1 MNPNIHEFMAR
12 IHDLERRIE
21 EEAQARRQKW
31 QADFEER
38 KVAFDAEILAQQKRF
53 KMGLL
58 RYVWGAEWR
67 SVLSAPFIYSVIFPL
82 VLLDVSVTLY
92 QWICFPLYRI
102 PRVKRSLYFVFDR
115 THLEYLN
122 LLEKINCAYCS
133 YGNGLVAYARE
144 VVGLTEQ
151 YWCPIKH
158 ARKVLQAHPHYHGF
172 ADYGDAEHY
181 RQELARLR
189 VELSRMQTDRHPG

>member
-1 MNPNIHEFMAR
+1 MNPDIREFLAR
-12 IHDLERRIE
+12 IRELETRIE
-21 EEAQARRQKW
+21 REAQQRRQQW
-31 QADFEER
+31 QADFEAS
-38 KVAFDAEILAQQKRF
+38 KVKFESEVLAQQKRF

-58 RYVWGAEWR
+58 RYVLSAEWR
-67 SVLSAPFIYSVIFPL
+67 SVLSVPFIYPVIVPL
-82 VLLDVSVTLY
+82 LLLDVFVTLY
-92 QWICFPLYRI
+92 QWVCFPLYRI
-102 PRVKRSLYFVFDR
+102 PRVKRGDFFVFDR
-115 THLEYLN
+115 THLAYLN

-133 YGNGLVAYARE
+133 YGNGLVAYVRE

-181 RQELARLR
+181 RAELTRLR
-189 VELSRMQTDRHPG
+189 EELTRMSPK

>member
-1 MNPNIHEFMAR
+1 MNSDILEFLERIRELEAR
-12 IHDLERRIE
+12 IER
-21 EEAQARRQKW
+21 EAQARRQQW
-31 QADFEER
+31 QADFESR
-38 KVAFDAEILAQQKRF
+38 KVRFESEVLAQQKRF

-58 RYVWGAEWR
+58 RYLLSAEWR
-67 SVLSAPFIYSVIFPL
+67 SVLSVPFIYPVIVPL
-82 VLLDVSVTLY
+82 VLLDVFVTLY
-92 QWICFPLYRI
+92 QWVCFPLYRI
-102 PRVKRSLYFVFDR
+102 PRVQRSDFFVFDR
-115 THLEYLN
+115 THLAYLN

-133 YGNGLVAYARE
+133 YGNGLMAYARE

-181 RQELARLR
+181 RAELARLR
-189 VELSRMQTDRHPG
+189 ADLARMSVR

>member
-1 MNPNIHEFMAR
+1 MNPDIREFLAR
-12 IHDLERRIE
+12 IRELETRIE
-21 EEAQARRQKW
+21 REAQQRRQQW
-31 QADFEER
+31 QADFEAS
-38 KVAFDAEILAQQKRF
+38 KVKFESEVLAQQKRF

-58 RYVWGAEWR
+58 RYVLSAEWR
-67 SVLSAPFIYSVIFPL
+67 SVLSVPFIYPVIVPL
-82 VLLDVSVTLY
+82 VLLDVFVTLY
-92 QWICFPLYRI
+92 QWVCFPLYRI
-102 PRVKRSLYFVFDR
+102 PRVKRGDFFVFDR
-115 THLEYLN
+115 THLAYLN

-133 YGNGLVAYARE
+133 YGNGFVAYVRE

-181 RQELARLR
+181 RAELTRLR
-189 VELSRMQTDRHPG
+189 EELTRMSPK